1 MSTIWETLYTPDD
14 LLTMPDGDQYELV
27 DGHLVERGMG
37 SWAGSVEIKLTIL
50 LYNSVISRA
59 GGNVFTS
66 AVSYRC
72 FPGNRVRKPDVS
84 FLIAGRLPD
93 GRIPEGYIT
102 VVPDLAVEVVS
113 PTDIQY
119 DVDRKVAEYL
129 AVGVQLVWVINP
141 DTRVVIIYRL
151 DGSISGVRE
160 GGELDGEGVV
170 PGFRCP
176 VADLFTP

>member
-1 MSTIWETLYTPDD
+1 MSTMTETLFTPDD

-37 SWAGSVEIKLTIL
+37 TWAGAVELKLAMLI
-50 LYNSVISRA
+50 YNLVISKE
-59 GGNVFTS
+59 GGNVFSS
-66 AVSYRC
+66 AAGYRC
-72 FPGNRVRKPDVS
+72 FPKNRVRKPDVS
-84 FLIAGRLPD
+84 FIAAGRLPD
-93 GRIPEGYIT
+93 GRIPEGFIT

-129 AVGVQLVWVINP
+129 AVGVRLVWVVNP
-141 DTRVVIIYRL
+141 DTRHVLIFRL
-151 DGSISGVRE
+151 DGTIAGVRE

-176 VADLFTP
+176 VAELFTP